1 MMIDVFDRDYGDDG
15 GNKNIQVILKVL
27 PPAEHIEDPY
37 SEDVQNLLKMTNMR
51 INFTKLHALGFN
63 YFVIIVVLWKIVTPG
78 TA

>member
-1 MMIDVFDRDYGDDG
+1 MIDDFDRDNDDDDEE
-15 GNKNIQVILKVL
+15 NFQVILKVL

-63 YFVIIVVLWKIVTPG
+63 YFVTVVVVW
-78 TA
+78 